1 MTGAPSL
8 LWLLSP
14 RLLAARGALR
24 RGRTKPLLLAAMAG
38 AFWVGCFL
46 FFERTLAYFQTI
58 AALGPVLTERLLVLL
73 FASSFAVLALSNLV
87 TALSTFYGAPEVSV
101 LLAAPLVARR
111 VMRRRIRPE
120 GELVLLFGLPAFVAY
135 GIVHGAGPVFYLAT
149 VATLLPFLVIPAAL
163 GVLAATGIVL
173 VFSAQRAREVLL
185 VVSVTLAAGA
195 YLAIR
200 LLRPES
206 LASPSGLAGFAA
218 FLGDV
223 GAPSPWLPTTWAAEV
238 LIPLLGV
245 RAGEPLFHLGLLAS
259 TAAVLYLGSAAVVER
274 VFLRA
279 WSRAQEGRT
288 GDGRERRLS
297 RWLPILTAPLPR
309 PAGLLLAKDLTVF
322 LRDAGQW
329 SQLVVLLALVV
340 IYVYN
345 FAVLPID
352 DGSPLGAAMREFAAL
367 LNLGLS
373 AFVTTAVAARFVYPA
388 PSLEG
393 RTWWVLRTAPI
404 PLGAI
409 WWSKFAIAFVPLAV
423 LGETLVAATNRFL
436 GVAPGLTAVFM
447 VTLLLVIAA
456 VVSLGI
462 AFGAAHPR
470 FDAKNPAQIATSFGA
485 VLYMILCLGL
495 IAVVVALEAWP
506 VSRLFW
512 HRMARGPVA
521 AGESALIATAF
532 GAVALVTAFA
542 FALGR
547 RRGLRHLA
555 ALQA

>member
-1 MTGAPSL
+1 MTCGPPPCDAFCLSRSSSTTPGPSSGSAPGSPPRRARHDSLRRVAQGIRADGRRRRPRLHDRAGTGVRLHRTQRRRQDDDHPDDDGAPRADRRQRAARRARHRPRAGGRQGDHRLPAGPSLPLRQAHRGRVPALRRRALRPRRRRARAPERRAARRVRPRRACRRASRPGSWRRLARVRFPGDHESRVGAGRRIMTGAPSL

-101 LLAAPLVARR
+101 LLAAPLGARR
-111 VMRRRIRPE
+111 VHQVRFIETLAASSWM
-120 GELVLLFGLPAFVAY
+120 VLLFGLPAFVAY

-223 GAPSPWLPTTWAAEV
+223 GAPSCSPWSSSTSTTS
-238 LIPLLGV
+238 PCSRSTTGV
-245 RAGEPLFHLGLLAS
+245 RSGPPC
-259 TAAVLYLGSAAVVER
+259 GS
-274 VFLRA
+274 
-279 WSRAQEGRT
+279 SRR
-288 GDGRERRLS
+288 S
-297 RWLPILTAPLPR
+297 
-309 PAGLLLAKDLTVF
+309 
-322 LRDAGQW
+322 
-329 SQLVVLLALVV
+329 
-340 IYVYN
+340 
-345 FAVLPID
+345 
-352 DGSPLGAAMREFAAL
+352 
-367 LNLGLS
+367 
-373 AFVTTAVAARFVYPA
+373 
-388 PSLEG
+388 
-393 RTWWVLRTAPI
+393 
-404 PLGAI
+404 
-409 WWSKFAIAFVPLAV
+409 
-423 LGETLVAATNRFL
+423 
-436 GVAPGLTAVFM
+436 
-447 VTLLLVIAA
+447 
-456 VVSLGI
+456 
-462 AFGAAHPR
+462 
-470 FDAKNPAQIATSFGA
+470 
-485 VLYMILCLGL
+485 
-495 IAVVVALEAWP
+495 
-506 VSRLFW
+506 
-512 HRMARGPVA
+512 
-521 AGESALIATAF
+521 
-532 GAVALVTAFA
+532 
-542 FALGR
+542 
-547 RRGLRHLA
+547 
-555 ALQA
+555 